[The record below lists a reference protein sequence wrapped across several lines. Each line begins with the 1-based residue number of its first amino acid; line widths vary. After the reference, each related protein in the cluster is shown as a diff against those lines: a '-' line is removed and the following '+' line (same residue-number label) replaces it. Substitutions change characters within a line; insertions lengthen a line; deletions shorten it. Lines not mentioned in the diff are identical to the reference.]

1 MVNYV
6 HVYETYGAGRSVDTR
21 RIQPVKSADRVVDI
35 LELLAEDPQGLTVS
49 QISARLGIARSS
61 AHGLVHTL
69 RRRGYLTLGGGAPKR
84 LQLGARLIQLGLNV
98 SDRLELRSAA
108 RPTLERL
115 VADTNDTALLVVPDR
130 GELLYVDKIVS
141 DSSDV
146 RTDPRMSARRPLHS
160 TSLGKALLAAVDDAS
175 ARAVLGRVG
184 TPPVTNFTIADQGA
198 LLADLAKTRRR
209 GYAVDHQEAFLGVC
223 CVGAPI
229 RDHTGRPIGSISLS
243 TIREFF
249 VPERTGPSVIAAAVE
264 ISHAM
269 GWKGDSATL
278 YKPAE
283 GSIEAL
289 LGSEGSSGWSDQAM
303 GPTSAGQTAGARAR
317 AGERSRK

>member
-6 HVYETYGAGRSVDTR
+6 HVYETYGAGRTVDTR

-69 RRRGYLTLGGGAPKR
+69 RRRGYLTQGGVPKR

-115 VADTNDTALLVVPDR
+115 VADTNETALLVVPDR
-130 GELLYVDKIVS
+130 GELLYIDKIVS

-184 TPPVTNFTIADQGA
+184 TPPVTNFTIADPGV

-209 GYAVDHQEAFLGVC
+209 GYAVDRQEAFLGVC

-229 RDHTGRPIGSISLS
+229 RDYTGRPIGSISLS

-249 VPERTGPSVIAAAVE
+249 DPERTGPAVIAAAVE

-269 GWKGDSATL
+269 GWNGDSVTL

-289 LGSEGSSGWSDQAM
+289 LGSEGSSGSSDQAM
-303 GPTSAGQTAGARAR
+303 GPTSAGQTAGAHAR
-317 AGERSRK
+317 AGERSRT